1 MLSSKTDE
9 FAAKYRMKQMTKNNN
24 LVNSMTNVDSING
37 SSSIADTQGAGSE
50 IDTF

>member
-24 LVNSMTNVDSING
+24 LVNNMTNVDSING